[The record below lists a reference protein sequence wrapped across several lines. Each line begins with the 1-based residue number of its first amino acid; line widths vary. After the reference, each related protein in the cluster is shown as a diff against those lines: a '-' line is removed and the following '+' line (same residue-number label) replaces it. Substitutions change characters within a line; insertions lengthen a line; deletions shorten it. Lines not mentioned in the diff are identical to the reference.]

1 MFIKRLS
8 ETIESFVKETVA
20 LIVGTTFLCSLFE
33 HIAQNM

>member
-1 MFIKRLS
+1 MIERLS
-8 ETIESFVKETVA
+8 EAIEGFVKDAVA

>member
-1 MFIKRLS
+1 MERLS
-8 ETIESFVKETVA
+8 ETIESFVKDTVV